1 MSSVDT
7 TAALASVRHMRPEL
21 QQIQHDHHSLMVEE
35 SRVNRLA
42 WTLGLTTAGLG
53 VLAMSAV
60 LLMLTAQSQ
69 AYLLAVAFV
78 LTPVLF
84 GIPSMLFIRMQQIGV
99 YRRYHSRMLLSTMRL
114 QEVAVTDEL
123 TGLYNRRHFYDCLQD
138 LVREG
143 NPSKRQVSIILLDL
157 DGLKGVNDNYGHMV
171 GDAVIGKFAEL
182 LQQIIREADIAAR
195 LGGDEFGVVMPDTDK
210 RGAFA
215 LAKRLWLELEET
227 PLYEKDGVSLKMNV
241 SVGVAGYPWGGET
254 PDEMLHWADT
264 DLYANKVSRKVQA
277 QQPQEKQPATAAAF
291 DLIADE

>member
-7 TAALASVRHMRPEL
+7 TAALASIRHMRPEL

-42 WTLGLTTAGLG
+42 WRLGLTTAGLG
-53 VLAMSAV
+53 LLAMSAV
-60 LLMLTAQSQ
+60 LLMLTTQSH
-69 AYLLAVAFV
+69 AYPLAVALV

-84 GIPSMLFIRMQQIGV
+84 GIPSMLFVRMRQIGL

-123 TGLYNRRHFYDCLQD
+123 TGLYNRRHFYDCLQELLRD
-138 LVREG
+138 DG
-143 NPSKRQVSIILLDL
+143 PGKRQVSIILLDL
-157 DGLKGVNDNYGHMV
+157 DGLKGVNDNYGHVV

-182 LQQIIREADIAAR
+182 LQQLIREADMAAR
-195 LGGDEFGVVMPDTDK
+195 LGGDEFGVVMPETDK

-215 LAKRLWLELEET
+215 LAKRLWLELEEK

-254 PDEMLHWADT
+254 PDELLQWADT

-277 QQPQEKQPATAAAF
+277 QQPQEKQPTPAAEF
-291 DLIADE
+291 DLIADD